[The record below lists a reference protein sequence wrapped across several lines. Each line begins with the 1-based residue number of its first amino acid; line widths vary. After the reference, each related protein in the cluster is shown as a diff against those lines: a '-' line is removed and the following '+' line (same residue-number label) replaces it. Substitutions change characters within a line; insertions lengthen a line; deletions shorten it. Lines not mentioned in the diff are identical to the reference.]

1 MSVLD
6 KLRGGDIR
14 SIGRSNEIVADIE
27 KDSTLIEK
35 VFPGLYDSDPVLK
48 ARSADVTE
56 KATRN
61 RPEFLL
67 KHKKEIISILKDETQ
82 QEVCWHNR

>member
-35 VFPGLYDSDPVLK
+35 G
-48 ARSADVTE
+48 E
-56 KATRN
+56 
-61 RPEFLL
+61 
-67 KHKKEIISILKDETQ
+67 
-82 QEVCWHNR
+82 